1 MTRCTACG
9 FTTRWVCPQ
18 NSNGWA
24 SGFGRC
30 DRTVITRC
38 RRATLPSSRANRH
51 EAARTGQRRA
61 GINTRMPEL
70 PEVETIKEDLRE
82 LVAGSEIERVRVL
95 DSSLVEQPS
104 AEEFASRLEGAR
116 ITGAR
121 RRAKHLIVELGTG
134 DSLVFQLK
142 IGGQLLLVPLVEEP
156 ETALMLVLDL
166 DGDRRLFLRDETGF
180 TRARLLDADELE
192 ERLSSLGPEPLE
204 EGFGWD
210 YLPRKIGARRA
221 QIKPL
226 LLDQKVVSG
235 IGNIYADE
243 ILYDARLHPRR
254 KANTLSEGEWEAL
267 HAAIR
272 SNLAAGI
279 ENRGTTVRLYKDVLD
294 RPGEHQNYLRVFE
307 KHGQPCPGCEGEVVR
322 EKVSGRPSHFCP
334 ACQRGDG
341 PGGGGGLESLW

>member
-1 MTRCTACG
+1 
-9 FTTRWVCPQ
+9 
-18 NSNGWA
+18 
-24 SGFGRC
+24 
-30 DRTVITRC
+30 
-38 RRATLPSSRANRH
+38 
-51 EAARTGQRRA
+51 
-61 GINTRMPEL
+61 MPEL

-82 LVAGSEIERVRVL
+82 LVAGSEVERVRVL

-156 ETALMLVLDL
+156 ETALMLILDL

-192 ERLSSLGPEPLE
+192 KRLSPLGPEPLE
-204 EGFGWD
+204 RGIDAG
-210 YLPRKIGARRA
+210 YLQRVIGSRRA

-226 LLDQKVVSG
+226 LLDQRVVSG

-243 ILYDARLHPRR
+243 ILRCPPSVRGPRR
-254 KANTLSEGEWEAL
+254 L
-267 HAAIR
+267 
-272 SNLAAGI
+272 
-279 ENRGTTVRLYKDVLD
+279 RGAQTGMRQ
-294 RPGEHQNYLRVFE
+294 EE
-307 KHGQPCPGCEGEVVR
+307 
-322 EKVSGRPSHFCP
+322 
-334 ACQRGDG
+334 
-341 PGGGGGLESLW
+341 

>member
-1 MTRCTACG
+1 
-9 FTTRWVCPQ
+9 
-18 NSNGWA
+18 
-24 SGFGRC
+24 
-30 DRTVITRC
+30 
-38 RRATLPSSRANRH
+38 
-51 EAARTGQRRA
+51 
-61 GINTRMPEL
+61 MPEL

-82 LVAGSEIERVRVL
+82 LVVGSEIERARVL
-95 DSSLVEQPS
+95 DASLVEQPS
-104 AEEFASRLEGAR
+104 AEEFVSRLEGAS

-142 IGGQLLLVPLVEEP
+142 IGGQLLLVPPVEEP

-166 DGDRRLFLRDETGF
+166 DDRRLFLRDETGF

-192 ERLSSLGPEPLE
+192 ERLSTLGPEPLE
-204 EGFGWD
+204 EEFDAG
-210 YLPRKIGARRA
+210 YLQRTIGSRRA

-254 KANTLSEGEWEAL
+254 KASTLSEDEWEAL
-267 HAAIR
+267 YAAIR

-279 ENRGTTVRLYKDVLD
+279 EHRGTTVRLYKDVLD

-334 ACQRGDG
+334 ACQREDG
-341 PGGGGGLESLW
+341 PGGRARLESLW